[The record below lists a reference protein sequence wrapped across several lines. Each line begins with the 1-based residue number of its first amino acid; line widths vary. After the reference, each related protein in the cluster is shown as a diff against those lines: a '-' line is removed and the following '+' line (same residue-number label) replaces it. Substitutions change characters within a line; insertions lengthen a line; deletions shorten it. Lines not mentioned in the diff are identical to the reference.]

1 MFKRQKGRRS
11 CSLYSQLHRSA
22 LPSLLPSFLYST
34 RQPRHALPPT
44 DVNAALDIAGHPDR
58 STRSQPRLRRLASKP
73 LKLAASTFKPRSS
86 RAPSPFLPDD
96 PSSTT
101 ISTAASSASGG
112 WKKGTRHQHISHQ
125 TAAGLTP
132 AQVAS
137 AARGP
142 RKPLEGE
149 EPAAWLRVRVVKAEG
164 LVAKDRSG
172 TSDP

>member
-1 MFKRQKGRRS
+1 MFPIQ
-11 CSLYSQLHRSA
+11 SA
-22 LPSLLPSFLYST
+22 SYIAVPSLSILDST
-34 RQPRHALPPT
+34 RQPTMPTPPT
-44 DVNAALDIAGHPDR
+44 DISSALDIADQPDR
-58 STRSQPRLRRLASKP
+58 STRSQPRLKRLASKP

-86 RAPSPFLPDD
+86 RAASPFHLDD

-101 ISTAASSASGG
+101 INTAASSTSGG
-112 WKKGTRHQHISHQ
+112 WKKGTRHQRISRQ
-125 TAAGLTP
+125 SAAGLTP

-137 AARGP
+137 AAQGP